1 MTQITAVNSYY
12 ILLYFCR
19 FSAVEHTITSDEPEG
34 HANYAVNDISEHN
47 SKTK

>member
-1 MTQITAVNSYY
+1 MSQKTAINNYY
-12 ILLYFCR
+12 VLFDFCR
-19 FSAVEHTITSDEPEG
+19 FSAIEHTITSDEPEG